1 MADNSEVKLLLDEM
15 MNNFLEGVK
24 KDEKDDAVTAP
35 ETNVISETTTPTTG
49 IWYISVITLMTFYFQ

>member
-1 MADNSEVKLLLDEM
+1 MADNSEVKLLLDKM

-49 IWYISVITLMTFYFQ
+49 I

>member
-1 MADNSEVKLLLDEM
+1 MADNSEVKLLLDKM

-35 ETNVISETTTPTTG
+35 ETNVISETTTSTTG
-49 IWYISVITLMTFYFQ
+49 I